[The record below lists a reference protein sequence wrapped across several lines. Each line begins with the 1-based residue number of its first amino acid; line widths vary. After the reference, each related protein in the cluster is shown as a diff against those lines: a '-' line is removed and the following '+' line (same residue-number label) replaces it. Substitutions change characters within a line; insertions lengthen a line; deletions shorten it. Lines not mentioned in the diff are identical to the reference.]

1 MHADM
6 RRREGSSMKVY
17 PDSRG
22 LPTQGCGRHHGVSFG
37 DPDITPAIEALW
49 LADDLQQ
56 AYMDALVLFPRIAE
70 LDVVRRESLC
80 DLSFNMGLRTLS
92 QFDPFIRYV
101 NARNW
106 PSAYLHLLTNM
117 AGRLTPYTTQ
127 VGIRAVDVAG
137 RIRDGLIPEEFKLK
151 LTQITS

>member
-1 MHADM
+1 V
-6 RRREGSSMKVY
+6 K
-17 PDSRG
+17 
-22 LPTQGCGRHHGVSFG
+22 FG

-56 AYMDALVLFPRIAE
+56 AYMDALALFPELNE
-70 LDVVRRESLC
+70 LDVVRREALI
-80 DLSFNMGLRTLS
+80 DLPFNMGLHTLA
-92 QFDPFIRYV
+92 QFDPFIRFV

-137 RIRDGLIPEEFKLK
+137 RIRDGLIPDEYKVRA
-151 LTQITS
+151 